1 MWLFFDHLWSKPAGV
16 EMKRTF
22 VSALRLLAKLAR
34 GPDSTDLRKEIES
47 SYALRESINAH
58 FDRVRSLADGLL
70 FEFGPSRSRDLELR
84 DRIRR
89 WQPQLR
95 TLFVMRIASLKYRLQ
110 TPGFELPEVLRIQL
124 ETYDNDSAQLL
135 EKMADWIERNE
146 PQLAD
151 RREISAE
158 RPNRTAERI
167 AAEAAAQLPLGSA
180 QSLISLLRGIHEVTT
195 VLASEVMSH
204 SFVRPP
210 GHPHDAAED

>member
-1 MWLFFDHLWSKPAGV
+1 
-16 EMKRTF
+16 MKRTF

-110 TPGFELPEVLRIQL
+110 TPGFELPEVLRVQL
-124 ETYDNDSAQLL
+124 ETYDSDSARLL

-146 PQLAD
+146 PQLTD
-151 RREISAE
+151 RGEASAE

-167 AAEAAAQLPLGSA
+167 AAEAAAQLPLGRA
-180 QSLISLLRGIHEVTT
+180 QSFISLLRGIHEVTT
-195 VLASEVMSH
+195 VLASEIMSYAL
-204 SFVRPP
+204 VRAP
-210 GHPHDAAED
+210 GYPHDAAEESR